1 MKVNMENLSD
11 TQRKLQVVIPA
22 EVVKEERSSIFK
34 EIYRAAKI
42 KGFRPGKAPVNIV
55 EAMYKSE
62 IDSETMQKLLSS
74 TLEEALGE
82 AKVNPINRPEIT
94 PAADTIEEG
103 KDFEYTVLFE
113 VLPEIELG
121 QYKELKLKKEKQSVK
136 DEDVE
141 LSIQHLREHKA
152 EVKPYEKKKAVK
164 DGDVVIVDFEGSLDG
179 ELLKDLK
186 RKDVQFVM
194 GENKMIPEF
203 EEAVMGM
210 KKEEEKEFDITYD
223 DSFPIEEARGKAI
236 HYVLKLKDVLK
247 RTMPKVDDELAK
259 GIGVETL
266 DELKIKIK
274 EDLGHQLEKQAQTK
288 MRRELMDLLVAENPS
303 IEAPASLVEQEAER
317 LVQGVQQNIEQQGAP
332 AMDLSEQQLSEIKDH
347 AVRNVKASLVLGEI
361 SRKEGISVSDEDIN
375 ENLSAIAQQYNMGT
389 DQIRELYEQN
399 NLLEGL
405 EATLAERKVIDFI
418 VENAEIDEVLV
429 EENHVDNIP

>member
-1 MKVNMENLSD
+1 MKVNIENLSE

-22 EVVKEERSSIFK
+22 EVVKKERDAIFK
-34 EIYRAAKI
+34 EIYHSAKV
-42 KGFRPGKAPVNIV
+42 KGFRPGKAPVNVV

-62 IDSETMQKLLSS
+62 IDSETMQKLLSK

-82 AKVNPINRPEIT
+82 AKANPINRPEIT
-94 PAADTIEEG
+94 PASETIEEG
-103 KDFEYTVLFE
+103 KDFEYSVLFE

-121 QYKELKLKKEKQSVK
+121 QYKELKLKKEKSVVK

-152 EVKPYEKKKAVK
+152 ETKPYEKKKAVK

-179 ELLKDLK
+179 VPLEDLK
-186 RKDVQFVM
+186 REDVQFVM

-223 DSFPIEEARGKAI
+223 ETFPIEHARGKAV

-259 GIGVETL
+259 GIGLESL
-266 DELKIKIK
+266 AELKTKIK

-303 IEAPASLVEQEAER
+303 IAAPASLVEQEAQR
-317 LVQGVQQNIEQQGAP
+317 LVQGVHQNMEQQGVP
-332 AMDLSEQQLSEIKDH
+332 KMDLSEEQLAEISDH
-347 AVRNVKASLVLGEI
+347 AVRDVKASLVLGEI

-375 ENLSAIAQQYNMGT
+375 ENLGTIAQQYNMEV
-389 DQIRELYEQN
+389 DQIRELYQQN

-418 VENAEIDEVLV
+418 VENAEIDEVLAQ
-429 EENHVDNIP
+429 ENHVDNKP